1 MNKQRPDPDC
11 NFRNIDHL
19 MFEGRSGVDD
29 LAAWRDTR
37 KQSLSERC
45 LHLVTLTIAQRSY
58 VSQVWWHPW
67 VRLERRT
74 RAILADRLSLGA
86 SSVSYT
92 HLRAHE
98 TPEHLVCRLLL

>member
-86 SSVSYT
+86 SWTVDVALS
-92 HLRAHE
+92 
-98 TPEHLVCRLLL
+98 RLIAERRRIARQGW